1 MKKVTKIEENRNLQS
16 TRPKLRV
23 AAYCRVSTDS
33 DAQLESLEAQ
43 KQHYENY
50 ITAHNDW
57 TFAGLYFDEGISG
70 TKKEKRP
77 ELNKLIQDCK
87 DGKIDFIIT
96 KSISRFA
103 RNTTD
108 CLDMVRTLLDLQIPI
123 FFERENINTGSME
136 SELFLAILSSMAES
150 ESHSIS
156 ENNKWGIQ
164 KRFRDGT
171 FKISYPP
178 YGYDWNG
185 TEMVINPVQAAVV
198 KRIFAETLAGKGSQ
212 AIANELNAE
221 AVPTKKGGRW
231 SGTSIRGMLINEKY
245 VGDVIFQ
252 KTYTDYHFN
261 RHVNYGGKDQ
271 YMIMDHHEPIISRE
285 DFEAVAKMIAQHA
298 SEKGIQ
304 KGQEK
309 YQNRYCF
316 SGNIICSECGNTF
329 KRRVHTCKE
338 HKYIAW
344 CCNTHLTDKDSC
356 SMLYIR
362 DDDLKISF
370 LTMMNK
376 LIYGH
381 KQILRPLLT
390 HLRNT
395 NSGKSSTREHEL
407 QTLLLQNTEQRE
419 TLTKLMAQGYIDQ
432 VLYNKENNELLMLAE
447 NYKAEIDSIQK
458 SCNLNSEIIATL
470 SELLHFTEHSKMLTN
485 FDESLF
491 NSHVNKVI
499 VYSRNEIGFKLKCGL
514 TLKERI

>member
-1 MKKVTKIEENRNLQS
+1 MKKVTKIEENSNLQS

-50 ITAHNDW
+50 ITSHNDW
-57 TFAGLYFDEGISG
+57 IFAGLYFDEGISG
-70 TKKEKRP
+70 IKKEKRP

-87 DGKIDFIIT
+87 NGKIDFIIT

-108 CLDMVRTLLDLQIPI
+108 CLDMVRALLDLQIPI
-123 FFERENINTGSME
+123 FFEKENINTGSME
-136 SELFLAILSSMAES
+136 SEFFLAVLSSMAEG

-164 KRFRDGT
+164 KRFKDGT

-185 TEMVINPVQAAVV
+185 TEMVVNPSQAIIV

-212 AIANELNAE
+212 TIANELNAE
-221 AVPTKKGGRW
+221 HVPTKKGGRW
-231 SGTSIRGMLINEKY
+231 TGTSIRGMLINEKY

-261 RHVNYGGKDQ
+261 RHVNYGDKDQ
-271 YMIMDHHEPIISRE
+271 YMIMGHHEAIISRE
-285 DFEAVAKMIAQHA
+285 VFDAVANIIAQHA
-298 SEKGIQ
+298 AEKGIQ
-304 KGQEK
+304 KGQAK

-329 KRRVHTCKE
+329 KRRVHTCKDY
-338 HKYIAW
+338 KYVAW
-344 CCNTHLTDKDSC
+344 CCNTHLTDKVSC

-362 DDDLKISF
+362 DDDLKIAF

-395 NSGKSSTREHEL
+395 NNGKSSEREQEL
-407 QTLLLQNTEQRE
+407 QTLLLQNAEQRE
-419 TLTKLMAQGYIDQ
+419 TLTKLMVQGYIDQ
-432 VLYNKENNELLMLAE
+432 VLYNKENNELLTLAD
-447 NYKAEIDSIQK
+447 NYKAELDTIQK
-458 SCNLNSEIIATL
+458 SCNLDSEIATAV
-470 SELLHFTEHSKMLTN
+470 SELLRFAERSEMLTT
-485 FDESLF
+485 FDESIF
-491 NSHVNKVI
+491 DTHVNNII
-499 VYSRNEIGFKLKCGL
+499 VYSRNEIGFELKCGL